1 VLTRDELR
9 RVQLGVLTD
18 VDRLCREQGLTCY
31 LAYGTLLGA
40 VRHGGFI
47 PWDDDVD
54 VMLPRADYDRLLQIF
69 DSTAPEHLTL
79 GCRAT
84 QPGWPL
90 PYAKVSDVR
99 TQLWEPFA
107 EPVELGVNIDV
118 FPLDPV
124 PAGRL
129 VRRVQRA
136 VLRLLFWALELK
148 YIAVERGRQWHRPAT
163 LAVGKRLLR
172 LVPMDA
178 LVAAFERVA
187 RGVGRPSDLVGVRV
201 GSHDWSAP
209 RDRLGTPTDLV
220 FEGVVCRAPQDPEAV
235 LAAVYGD
242 WQQLPPADERVS
254 HHAFT
259 TAWRPSA

>member
-1 VLTRDELR
+1 M
-9 RVQLGVLTD
+9 QLGVLTD

-54 VMLPRADYDRLLQIF
+54 VMMPRADYDRLLQGF
-69 DSTAPEHLTL
+69 AATAPAHLVL
-79 GCRAT
+79 GCPAT
-84 QPGWPL
+84 QPGWPM

-99 TQLWEPFA
+99 TRLVEPFE

-129 VRRVQRA
+129 AARVQQV
-136 VLRLLFWALELK
+136 VLRALFWALELK
-148 YIAVERGRQWHRPAT
+148 YIAVERGLGWHRPAT
-163 LAVGKRLLR
+163 LAIGKRLLR
-172 LVPMDA
+172 PVPMDT
-178 LVAAFERVA
+178 LVAVFERVA
-187 RGVGRPSDLVGVRV
+187 RGVGRPSHRVGVRV
-201 GSHDWSAP
+201 GSHDWSVP
-209 RDRLGTPTDLV
+209 LDRLGQPTDLR
-220 FEGVVCRAPQDPEAV
+220 FEGVTVGGPEDPEAV
-235 LAAVYGD
+235 LRAVYGD
-242 WQQLPPADERVS
+242 WQRLPPEAERIT

-259 TAWRPSA
+259 ATWRPGA